1 MATTSDILFYVLL
14 FFIWLLSTSLL
25 RYLLNQRKTSNN
37 KQIRHPPSPPSLP
50 IIGHLHLLSSV
61 ASKSFQAL
69 ANQYGPLLRLR
80 IVSSSVVVVSSS
92 AVAKEFLKNNELN
105 FVSRPQ
111 FGAADFNIYAGSE
124 FVNAEYGPYW
134 RFMKKLCMTELLSVP
149 QVNRFVDIRRQE
161 MVKLLEILV
170 GCSEEGK
177 ACNLGV
183 ELMTTTN
190 NVVSRMAM
198 STRCTPGL
206 DESKLLWEFV
216 KEILELAPKFAL
228 GELFGPIGKIDL
240 FGYGKRVKTLILKF
254 DSLVEKIMMEHEND
268 LNSSKKERKDMMD
281 ILLEIHRDQN
291 SEVKLSRN
299 DIKSFIMELFMAG
312 TETVSVALTWTLA
325 ELINHPKV
333 FKKLREEINTV
344 VGSKRLVQESDVPK
358 LPFLQAVVKES
369 LRLHAPAPLIFR
381 SCGEDCKIN
390 GYDILAN
397 ERIAFNVYAI
407 MRDSN
412 SWENPLDFLPERFL
426 VESKDSTYDHYQ
438 MDIKGQ
444 NFNIFP
450 FGSGRRGCPGASL
463 ALAVVHSA
471 VALLVQCFDFRF
483 QGGEKIKMEEG
494 SGLSAGLAHPL
505 MCYVT
510 PHVNA
515 LQLVANEAE

>member
-1 MATTSDILFYVLL
+1 MANFSNALFYGLL
-14 FFIWLLSTSLL
+14 FFIWFAATTFF
-25 RYLLNQRKTSNN
+25 RYVLKKRKNGS
-37 KQIRHPPSPPSLP
+37 KPVRHPPSPPSLP
-50 IIGHLHLLSSV
+50 IIGHLHLLGSI
-61 ASKSFQAL
+61 ASKSFQTL
-69 ANQYGPLLRLR
+69 ANQYGPLIRLR
-80 IVSSSVVVVSSS
+80 IVSSTVVVVSNA
-92 AVAKEFLKNNELN
+92 AVAKEFLKNNEMN

-161 MVKLLEILV
+161 MMKLLEILV
-170 GCSEEGK
+170 SFSEEGK

-183 ELMTTTN
+183 ELMTMTN

-198 STRCTPGL
+198 STRCTPAL

-228 GELFGPIGKIDL
+228 GELFGPIGKFDL
-240 FGYGKRVKTLILKF
+240 FGYGKRVKALISKF
-254 DSLVEKIMMEHEND
+254 DSLVEKIMVEHENE
-268 LNSSKKERKDMMD
+268 LNSSSKERKDMMD
-281 ILLEIHRDQN
+281 ILLEIHRDKTA
-291 SEVKLSRN
+291 EVKLSRT
-299 DIKSFIMELFMAG
+299 DIKSFLMELFMAG

-333 FKKLREEINTV
+333 CQQLRDEITTV
-344 VGSKRLVQESDVPK
+344 VGSKRLFQESDVPK
-358 LPFLQAVVKES
+358 LPYLQAVVKES

-381 SCGEDCKIN
+381 RCGEDCKIN

-397 ERIAFNVYAI
+397 ERIAFNVFAI
-407 MRDSN
+407 MKDPS
-412 SWENPLDFLPERFL
+412 SWDNPLEFLPERFM
-426 VESKDSTYDHYQ
+426 VGSRDAYDDYQ

-471 VALLVQCFDFRF
+471 VALLVQCFDFRV
-483 QGGEKIKMEEG
+483 QGGEKINIEEG
-494 SGLSAGLAHPL
+494 PGLSAGLAHPL

-510 PHVNA
+510 PHLNPLEIV
-515 LQLVANEAE
+515 VNEAK

>member
-1 MATTSDILFYVLL
+1 MANFSNALFYGLL
-14 FFIWLLSTSLL
+14 FFIWFAATTFF
-25 RYLLNQRKTSNN
+25 RYVLKKRKNGS
-37 KQIRHPPSPPSLP
+37 KPVRHPPSPPSLP
-50 IIGHLHLLSSV
+50 IIGHLHLLGSI
-61 ASKSFQAL
+61 ASKSFQTL
-69 ANQYGPLLRLR
+69 ANQYGPLIRLR
-80 IVSSSVVVVSSS
+80 IVSSTVVVVSNA
-92 AVAKEFLKNNELN
+92 AVAKEFLKNNEMN

-161 MVKLLEILV
+161 MMKLLEILV
-170 GCSEEGK
+170 SFSEEGK

-183 ELMTTTN
+183 ELMTMTN

-198 STRCTPGL
+198 STRCTPAL

-228 GELFGPIGKIDL
+228 GELFGPIGKFDL
-240 FGYGKRVKTLILKF
+240 FGYGKRAKALISKF
-254 DSLVEKIMMEHEND
+254 DSLVEKIMVEHED
-268 LNSSKKERKDMMD
+268 ELNSSSKERKDMMD
-281 ILLEIHRDQN
+281 ILLEIHRDKTA
-291 SEVKLSRN
+291 EVKLSRT
-299 DIKSFIMELFMAG
+299 DIKSFLMELFMAG

-333 FKKLREEINTV
+333 FQQLRDEINAV
-344 VGSKRLVQESDVPK
+344 VGSKRRVQESDVPK
-358 LPFLQAVVKES
+358 LLYLQAVVKES

-381 SCGEDCKIN
+381 RCGEDCKIN

-397 ERIAFNVYAI
+397 ERVAFNVFAI
-407 MRDSN
+407 MKDPS
-412 SWENPLDFLPERFL
+412 SWDNPLEFQPERFM
-426 VESKDSTYDHYQ
+426 VGSKGAYDDYQ

-471 VALLVQCFDFRF
+471 VALLVQCFDFRV
-483 QGGEKIKMEEG
+483 QGGEKINIEEG

-510 PHVNA
+510 PHLNP
-515 LQLVANEAE
+515 LELVVNEAK

>member
-1 MATTSDILFYVLL
+1 MANFSNALFYGLL
-14 FFIWLLSTSLL
+14 FFIWFAATTFF
-25 RYLLNQRKTSNN
+25 RYVLKQRKNGS
-37 KQIRHPPSPPSLP
+37 KPVRHPPSPPSLP
-50 IIGHLHLLSSV
+50 IIGHLHLLGSI
-61 ASKSFQAL
+61 ASKSFQTL
-69 ANQYGPLLRLR
+69 ANQYGPLIRLR
-80 IVSSSVVVVSSS
+80 IVSSTVVVVSNA
-92 AVAKEFLKNNELN
+92 AVAKEFLKNNEMN

-161 MVKLLEILV
+161 MMKLLEIIV
-170 GCSEEGK
+170 SFSEEGK

-183 ELMTTTN
+183 ELMTMTN

-198 STRCTPGL
+198 STRCTPAL

-228 GELFGPIGKIDL
+228 GELFGPIGKFDL
-240 FGYGKRVKTLILKF
+240 FGYGKRVKALISKF
-254 DSLVEKIMMEHEND
+254 DSLVEKIMVEHENE
-268 LNSSKKERKDMMD
+268 LNSSNKERKDMMD
-281 ILLEIHRDQN
+281 ILLEIHRDKTA
-291 SEVKLSRN
+291 EVKLSRT
-299 DIKSFIMELFMAG
+299 DIKSFLMELFMAG

-333 FKKLREEINTV
+333 CQQLRDEITTV

-358 LPFLQAVVKES
+358 LPYLQAVVKES

-381 SCGEDCKIN
+381 RCGEDCKIN

-397 ERIAFNVYAI
+397 ERIAFNVLAI
-407 MRDSN
+407 MRDPS
-412 SWENPLDFLPERFL
+412 SWDNPLEFQPERFM
-426 VESKDSTYDHYQ
+426 VGSKGAYDDYQ

-463 ALAVVHSA
+463 ALAVAHSA
-471 VALLVQCFDFRF
+471 VALLVQCFDFRV
-483 QGGEKIKMEEG
+483 QGGEKINIEEG

-510 PHVNA
+510 PHLNP
-515 LQLVANEAE
+515 LELVVNEAK

>member
-1 MATTSDILFYVLL
+1 MANSSDILFYGLL
-14 FFIWLLSTSLL
+14 FFIWFATTTFF
-25 RYLLNQRKTSNN
+25 RYVLKQRKNGS

-50 IIGHLHLLSSV
+50 IIGHLHLLGSV
-61 ASKSFQAL
+61 ASKSYQTL
-69 ANQYGPLLRLR
+69 ANQYGPLIRLR
-80 IVSSSVVVVSSS
+80 VVSSSVVVVSN
-92 AVAKEFLKNNELN
+92 AAIAKEFLKNNEMN

-134 RFMKKLCMTELLSVP
+134 RFMKKLCMTELLSVT

-161 MVKLLEILV
+161 MMKLLKILV
-170 GCSEEGK
+170 GFSEERK
-177 ACNLGV
+177 ACDLGV

-190 NVVSRMAM
+190 NVISRMAM
-198 STRCTPGL
+198 STRCTPAL
-206 DESKLLWEFV
+206 DEGRRLWEFV
-216 KEILELAPKFAL
+216 KEIFQLSPKFAL
-228 GELFGPIGKIDL
+228 GELFGPIGKLDL
-240 FGYGKRVKTLILKF
+240 FGYGKSVKALISKF
-254 DSLVEKIMMEHEND
+254 DSLVEKIMVEHENE
-268 LNSSKKERKDMMD
+268 LNSSNKERKDMMD
-281 ILLEIHRDQN
+281 ILLEIHGDKKA
-291 SEVKLSRN
+291 EVKLSRT
-299 DIKSFIMELFMAG
+299 DIKSFLMELFMAG

-333 FKKLREEINTV
+333 FRQLRDEINTV

-358 LPFLQAVVKES
+358 LLYLQAVVKES

-381 SCGEDCKIN
+381 RCGEDCKIN

-397 ERIAFNVYAI
+397 ERVAFNVFAI
-407 MRDSN
+407 MRDPS
-412 SWENPLDFLPERFL
+412 SWDNPLEFQPERFM
-426 VESKDSTYDHYQ
+426 VGSKGAYDDYQ

-463 ALAVVHSA
+463 SLAVVHSA
-471 VALLVQCFDFRF
+471 VALLVQCFDFTV

-505 MCYVT
+505 MCYATAHLNPLELV
-510 PHVNA
+510 VNCS
-515 LQLVANEAE
+515 